1 MDDELIMNE
10 LLIFHNNNNNIN
22 NNVIKI
28 NDRAF
33 MPKTKVVMNDNRV
46 FTWNHNDTLK
56 LLDNFKKH
64 RSKVGSLEI
73 RNLKKLF
80 EIISLE
86 LHKIHN
92 IDVSPSN
99 VENRWRVLE
108 RNYKKFV
115 DNNKKTG
122 KKKNIHPPLLLS
134 SDTIDHM
141 IETSS
146 KKLNLIPA
154 IGEEMLNE
162 EELHGTEEPSTSSSD
177 TAIASEVSVKN
188 SRSSRLKTGRI
199 TKSKFDKIHYQKEKL
214 DILKKYYDEKK
225 GETIC
230 WKRETHLLKK
240 EMFLCAQI

>member
-1 MDDELIMNE
+1 
-10 LLIFHNNNNNIN
+10 
-22 NNVIKI
+22 
-28 NDRAF
+28 

-115 DNNKKTG
+115 DNNKKTGRGRVTFDYAKEMEEILG

-225 GETIC
+225 RRNNLLE
-230 WKRETHLLKK
+230 KRNSLIEERNVLMRSNL
-240 EMFLCAQI
+240 ERDVNF